1 MYFFVLWKWYE
12 EKIKGAEYNYTW
24 SSKAWGLCSL
34 FVWVRVFVQS
44 LCCHC
49 FCPTGRWAILPYPWQ
64 FCTSVNFLW
73 ISVLWTIKLIFLTW
87 KSSLFLMLQIDST
100 IRVDVNVNFSLDIC
114 WFCKWPEGLRIS
126 VTRSFVEGKA
136 WESICN
142 RNPLQLLNQIAQIS
156 E

>member
-1 MYFFVLWKWYE
+1 MQLYMVFE
-12 EKIKGAEYNYTW
+12 
-24 SSKAWGLCSL
+24 SL
-34 FVWVRVFVQS
+34 GSVQSLYVSERVFVQS
-44 LCCHC
+44 FCCHW
-49 FCPTGRWAILPYPWQ
+49 FCRTGRWAILPYPWQ

-100 IRVDVNVNFSLDIC
+100 IRVDVNVNFSVDIC

-136 WESICN
+136 WKSICN
-142 RNPLQLLNQIAQIS
+142 RNPLQLLNQIPQITTHCWS
-156 E
+156 NYNC

>member
-1 MYFFVLWKWYE
+1 MKLYMVFE
-12 EKIKGAEYNYTW
+12 
-24 SSKAWGLCSL
+24 SL
-34 FVWVRVFVQS
+34 GSVQS
-44 LCCHC
+44 LCVSES
-49 FCPTGRWAILPYPWQ
+49 FCAVSLLPLFLPNRKMGYLAISLTVLH
-64 FCTSVNFLW
+64 FCE

-87 KSSLFLMLQIDST
+87 KSSLFLMLKIDST

-142 RNPLQLLNQIAQIS
+142 RNPLQLLNQIAQITTHC
-156 E
+156 